1 MAAVEVRVVSAERPT
16 AGCDACFRFQEA
28 GGREGKE
35 LRGFSVHSAAV
46 KPAHVGFQSNSGRGL
61 LHGLSSGFPSGNW

>member
-28 GGREGKE
+28 GGREG
-35 LRGFSVHSAAV
+35 
-46 KPAHVGFQSNSGRGL
+46 GRGR
-61 LHGLSSGFPSGNW
+61 SFEAFPFIQQQLNPLT